1 MRPNGNACFAAERS
15 LKLLFA
21 STAAFAAVVLGF
33 AVAPMRSEPRHPGG
47 KQLPVRASASAA
59 PSAATVKNQYGK
71 LPLSFEAN
79 VGQSDASVQY
89 IARGNGYS
97 LFLSSKGTS
106 FLLKADSSTKQQD
119 SKEVSPEARRF
130 WGDLL

>member
-21 STAAFAAVVLGF
+21 STAAFAAVALGW
-33 AVAPMRSEPRHPGG
+33 AAAPMRSEPRHPGG

-59 PSAATVKNQYGK
+59 PSAAAKNQYGK

-97 LFLSSKGTS
+97 LFLSSKGTA
-106 FLLKADSSTKQQD
+106 FLLKADSS
-119 SKEVSPEARRF
+119 
-130 WGDLL
+130 